1 MNIYF
6 EDESRFGLM
15 TRAKRVIT
23 MCGVKPL
30 MPYQHKFRNLWL
42 FGAFSPINGDSFMAE
57 MPFCNGDAFQAY
69 LKAFSEHREGEFKI
83 LVLDNGAFHK
93 AGNLE
98 VPPNIAL
105 LFLPPYCPELNPAE
119 KVWHFIKNRT
129 AMVAHKDLAEL
140 QGHLDGIIGEELG
153 VERVK
158 SICGN
163 LFYNEVFNA
172 CFEV

>member
-1 MNIYF
+1 
-6 EDESRFGLM
+6 M

-23 MCGVKPL
+23 LRGVKPL
-30 MPYQHKFRNLWL
+30 MPYQQKFKNLWL
-42 FGAFSPINGDSFMAE
+42 FGGFSPIDGDSFLLE

-69 LKAFSEHREGEFKI
+69 LDEFAGHRPGEFKI

-93 AGNLE
+93 ARKLK

-105 LFLPPYCPELNPAE
+105 LFLPPFCPELNPAE

-129 AMVAHKDLAEL
+129 AMVAHKDLKAL
-140 QGHLDGIIGEELG
+140 QRHLSSIIKKDLG
-153 VERVK
+153 VKRVK

-163 LFYNEVFNA
+163 LFYNEAFKTSFKV
-172 CFEV
+172 